1 PGVNAMSAT
10 DFTVFAMLSTFLD
23 VEPARVFRSG
33 EEAVKSATRRLPA
46 PMDEYLAENRAL
58 WDAWTGIHLDSSFY
72 DVASFISGK
81 DPIRVKDYEREEI
94 GDVSGK
100 SLLHLQCHF
109 GLDTLSWAR
118 LGARVTGA
126 DFSPQSID
134 AARRLAADV
143 DVPATFVCSN
153 LFDLPQNLDAA
164 GMFDVV

>member
-1 PGVNAMSAT
+1 
-10 DFTVFAMLSTFLD
+10 
-23 VEPARVFRSG
+23 
-33 EEAVKSATRRLPA
+33 
-46 PMDEYLAENRAL
+46 MDEYLAENRAL

-134 AARRLAADV
+134 AARRLAANV

-153 LFDLPQNLDAA
+153 LYDLPQNLEAA
-164 GMFDVV
+164 ESVRERLLTTMKALQDTAPAPRSFDDEHHAEAQA